1 MSILLVNKMA
11 VAKNYQDLPFN
22 HQAEQA
28 VLGATFINKDSLYTV
43 LSELNEDDFFEGK
56 HKLIYRAIKNL
67 TIKKIDVDIL
77 TVTEELMNAK
87 ELENIGGVE
96 YLKECSD
103 VLVAIS
109 SLEYYIKIV
118 RDNSTLR
125 QMLTTIRKIDS
136 DYKAKD
142 IDNIEEFISR
152 SELKFNEVLQ
162 HRKISTFVTM
172 KEVSE
177 KVGQIVTE
185 AAQRDG
191 DGAVGVSTGFERI
204 DSYTLG
210 FQPGEVTIVGARPG
224 VGKTALGLNF
234 AYNAAMKNIP
244 VAFFSLEMTDVAV
257 GSRLLSMD
265 SQINSYKL
273 KMGNLTP
280 QELAKLRKSQDNL
293 ARLPLYIDQTSGAP
307 IMDIIAKSRQLQ
319 AQVPNLGLIV
329 IDYLGLIGSLKNSN
343 EQSRQ
348 EEVRKI
354 SGMLTGLAKDLRVP
368 IVVLSQLS
376 RNSENRDKV
385 NHRPMMSD
393 LKDSGAI
400 EADASVIMLL
410 YREDYYDSYQDD
422 KGKKKMKDLTEE
434 DKAKMS
440 RSQLEKNL
448 VQQMPGDASYI
459 EVNIA
464 KNRNGQT
471 GKVGLFFFKNIS
483 RFETPSKEWESA
495 KEQLAFDD

>member
-1 MSILLVNKMA
+1 MA
-11 VAKNYQDLPFN
+11 SATNYQDLPFN

-28 VLGATFINKDSLYTV
+28 VLGATFINKDALYTV
-43 LSELNEDDFFEGK
+43 LSELLEEDFYEGK

-67 TIKKIDVDIL
+67 TVKKMDVDIL

-87 ELENIGGVE
+87 ELENIGGVD

-125 QMLTTIRKIDS
+125 QMLITIRKIDK

-142 IDNIEEFISR
+142 LKNIEEFISN
-152 SELKFNEVLQ
+152 SELQFNDVLQ
-162 HRKISTFVTM
+162 HRKISSFITM
-172 KEVSE
+172 KEISD
-177 KVGQIVTE
+177 KVGQIISE
-185 AAQRDG
+185 ASQKEG
-191 DGAVGVSTGFERI
+191 GSAVGVSTGYERI
-204 DSYTLG
+204 DFYTLG
-210 FQPGEVTIVGARPG
+210 FQPGEVTVIGARPG
-224 VGKTALGLNF
+224 VGKTALALNF
-234 AYNAAMKNIP
+234 AYNAAMKNVP
-244 VAFFSLEMTDVAV
+244 VAFFSLEMTDVAL
-257 GSRLLSMD
+257 GTRLLSID
-265 SQINSYKL
+265 SQINSNKL
-273 KMGNLTP
+273 KTGNLSA

-293 ARLPLYIDQTSGAP
+293 ARLPLYVDQTSNAS

-319 AQVPNLGLIV
+319 AKVPNLGLIM

-376 RNSENRDKV
+376 RISENRDKT
-385 NHRPMMSD
+385 NHRPMISD

-422 KGKKKMKDLTEE
+422 KGKKKMKDLTDE
-434 DKAKMS
+434 DKAKLS

-448 VQQMPGDASYI
+448 AEKMPGDASYI

-464 KNRNGQT
+464 KNRNGQV

-483 RFETPSKEWESA
+483 TFETPSKEWEAA